1 VRRVAIVGTP
11 GAGKSTLARE
21 LGARAG
27 LPVIHLDQHAFLPGW
42 QWKSDE
48 EWDRIAPE
56 LLAGE
61 RWVMDGAF
69 AMEEAVA
76 RADTIV
82 FLDFSR
88 ARGYLGSVNG
98 SRWPTSAG
106 RHPTS
111 RPAARTSSTGT
122 SGGFSRLSTTIRASS
137 GPTSWPTW
145 SGAERKVSRSSS
157 RAVGA
162 RCDGFWTLLY
172 LLASKWPSPS
182 SSSSA

>member
-88 ARGYLGSVNG
+88 ARGYLGPVKRLALAYLGRQAPDFAPGCEDKLDRDFWRLLKTIHHYPSLKRPDIVADLERRREEG
-98 SRWPTSAG
+98 KQVIVARSR
-106 RHPTS
+106 REV
-111 RPAARTSSTGT
+111 RRLLDAAIP
-122 SGGFSRLSTTIRASS
+122 LS
-137 GPTSWPTW
+137 
-145 SGAERKVSRSSS
+145 E
-157 RAVGA
+157 
-162 RCDGFWTLLY
+162 
-172 LLASKWPSPS
+172 
-182 SSSSA
+182 

>member
-1 VRRVAIVGTP
+1 MRRVAIVGTP

-88 ARGYLGSVNG
+88 ARGYLGSVKRLALAYLG
-98 SRWPTSAG
+98 RAAPDFAPGCEDKLDRDFWRLLKTIHQYPSLKRPDIVADLERRREEGRQVIVARSR
-106 RHPTS
+106 REM
-111 RPAARTSSTGT
+111 RRLLDAAIP
-122 SGGFSRLSTTIRASS
+122 LS
-137 GPTSWPTW
+137 
-145 SGAERKVSRSSS
+145 E
-157 RAVGA
+157 
-162 RCDGFWTLLY
+162 
-172 LLASKWPSPS
+172 
-182 SSSSA
+182 